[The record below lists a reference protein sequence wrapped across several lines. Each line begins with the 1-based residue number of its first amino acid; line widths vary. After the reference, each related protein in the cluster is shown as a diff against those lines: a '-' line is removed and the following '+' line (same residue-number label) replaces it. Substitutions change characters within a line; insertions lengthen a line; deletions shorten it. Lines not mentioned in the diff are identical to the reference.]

1 MDRNKLNRI
10 LNKVAKSQ
18 LLAPFG
24 PYGVN
29 PQRPDF
35 SPIPYGLDENGNCYA
50 RGTCCEKKLCDIYNC
65 SDKTEYLGS
74 RDGTPILDDAACRK
88 LQLEQHR
95 KFQSRCEDEYNS
107 YSKPPSEELPCRCN
121 NNIVTVYTAQETCE
135 NLRLDNEY
143 GIYRGDAGCKRRT
156 EGREPIFDV
165 SILPEMCRNSDE
177 KFRKLVCEHGYNVP
191 RFPDCDCENESYEDC
206 ALREKNRC
214 MRDIGPQQDAEGLL
228 KGCDCQRK
236 YLEALIKYY
245 KRLDQSGYLSDIPEC
260 SICRELNAGYVQELN
275 RYQAQLEALEV
286 RCTTIIDDNP
296 EEDESDD
303 PSGPRP
309 PTGPTQP
316 TRYP

>member
-18 LLAPFG
+18 LLAPFS

-35 SPIPYGLDENGNCYA
+35 SPIPYGLDEEGKCYA
-50 RGTCCEKKLCDIYNC
+50 RGTCCQKKICDNYQC
-65 SDKTEYLGS
+65 EDKRKYLGS
-74 RDGTPILDDAACRK
+74 REDDGLDDAACRK

-95 KFQSRCEDEYNS
+95 VYQSLCEDKSSFYNT
-107 YSKPPSEELPCRCN
+107 PSETSPCRCH
-121 NNIVTVYTAQETCE
+121 NNIATVYTAQETCE
-135 NLRLDNEY
+135 NIALDDESY
-143 GIYRGDAGCKRRT
+143 YQRGDAGCKRRT
-156 EGREPIFDV
+156 EGREPLFDF
-165 SILPEMCRNSDE
+165 SILPEMCRDSDKKRRRIRCIYLTGQYALDCNCDNE
-177 KFRKLVCEHGYNVP
+177 SFEDCVLRHKDRCMQTTLNEQDKDTRETLI
-191 RFPDCDCENESYEDC
+191 CDCE
-206 ALREKNRC
+206 RE
-214 MRDIGPQQDAEGLL
+214 
-228 KGCDCQRK
+228 
-236 YLEALIKYY
+236 YLESLIDYY
-245 KRLDQSGYLSDIPEC
+245 KEMDSRYLSDIPEC
-260 SICRELNAGYVQELN
+260 SICRELNAGYIQELN

>member
-18 LLAPFG
+18 LLAPFS
-24 PYGVN
+24 PYG
-29 PQRPDF
+29 RPDF
-35 SPIPYGLDENGNCYA
+35 SPIPYGLDEEGMCHA
-50 RGTCCEKKLCDIYNC
+50 RGTCCEKKLCDDYLC
-65 SDKTEYLGS
+65 KDKREYLGS
-74 RDGTPILDDAACRK
+74 RDGTGLDDDACRK

-95 KFQSRCEDEYNS
+95 KFQSLCEEEHNTFS
-107 YSKPPSEELPCRCN
+107 GTPSEYTPCRCH

-135 NLRLDNEY
+135 NIALDDEPY
-143 GIYRGDAGCKRRT
+143 YRRGGAGCKKRT

-177 KFRKLVCEHGYNVP
+177 KWRKLTCEYGDDL
-191 RFPDCDCENESYEDC
+191 PDCDCDNESVEDC
-206 ALREKNRC
+206 ALRHKNRC
-214 MRDIGPQQDAEGLL
+214 MQTTLNEQDKDMRETLI
-228 KGCDCQRK
+228 CDCERE
-236 YLEALIKYY
+236 YLESLISYY
-245 KRLDQSGYLSDIPEC
+245 KQLDRDSLSDIPEC
-260 SICRELNAGYVQELN
+260 SICRQLNDGYRQELN